1 MKRIT
6 VPEEGIETLFG
17 SYDENLKHLESLFN
31 VRIRTQGHDLLV
43 DGDSPDL
50 DKVDR
55 VVGQLSSL
63 MRDGYK
69 LSNADVKTA
78 SDLVAQNESVDLRDH
93 FPEGQP
99 DGGRQAPR
107 RAEDGQP
114 APLPRRHR
122 AARHRVR
129 HRPGG
134 HRQDVSGDGAGGGVS
149 RGEEGQ
155 PHHPGAAGGRSG
167 REARVSAGRPA
178 GEGEPVP
185 AAALRRALRHA
196 RRRARGALHRAR
208 HDRDRADR
216 VHARPD
222 AQRLVRHPRRG
233 AEHDVRADEDVPDA
247 PRLRRQGGHHGRHHA
262 DRSAASGGRPAWS
275 RR

>member
-43 DGDSPDL
+43 DGDAAGPRARRPRRRPAVVADARRL
-50 DKVDR
+50 QAVERRREDR
-55 VVGQLSSL
+55 VGPRRAGRVGRSARS
-63 MRDGYK
+63 
-69 LSNADVKTA
+69 
-78 SDLVAQNESVDLRDH
+78 
-93 FPEGQP
+93 FPQGQP
-99 DGGRQAPR
+99 DGGGQAPR
-107 RAEDGQP
+107 RAEDRQP
-114 APLPRRHR
+114 AALSRRHR

-134 HRQDVSGDGAGGGVS
+134 HRQDLPGDGAGRVVS
-149 RGEEGQ
+149 RREEGE

-167 REARVSAGRPA
+167 REARVPAGRSA
-178 GEGEPVP
+178 GEGQSVP

-222 AQRLVRHPRRG
+222 AERLVRHPRRG

-247 PRLRRQGGHHGRHHA
+247 ARLRR
-262 DRSAASGGRPAWS
+262 
-275 RR
+275 RRR